1 MDERGDAC
9 YQARPR
15 SAVCLGRFR
24 KLEMTMPTKSP
35 FALVKERF
43 TDKDGLLKALKELA
57 TEELWTDRLD
67 SDKGLDSVS
76 NKKLLRLHTVL
87 SDVKKEFGS
96 RAKLVEAILTQEK
109 RGKDEGYKSRLDRL
123 STPRLFD
130 QYKAGKKR
138 AKNAAN

>member
-1 MDERGDAC
+1 
-9 YQARPR
+9 
-15 SAVCLGRFR
+15 
-24 KLEMTMPTKSP
+24 MPTKSP
-35 FALVKERF
+35 LSLVKERF

-96 RAKLVEAILTQEK
+96 RAKLVDAILTQEK
-109 RGKDEGYKSRLDRL
+109 RAKDEGYKSRLDRL

-138 AKNAAN
+138 AKNAN